1 MKKFGDRKDG
11 KRVKDL
17 TGMAQ
22 ISIDLKPRR
31 CDSDVY
37 INQKM
42 DLTELVKYV
51 NKKKEEGME
60 LTYFPTFVMAIGKT
74 FYNRPR
80 LNYFVA
86 NRHVFEHNNVVISF
100 VAKVTFDD
108 KAEEMMI
115 MIPVEPED
123 TLETINHKIREKV
136 SGIRGKKDKKE
147 GANNAIDTLGKLPN
161 MLRVPLLGI
170 FKWLDRKGHLPASL
184 VKDNLYYS
192 SIIVS
197 NLGSIKCGAIYH
209 NINDFGTC
217 SSLATMG
224 EIKKE
229 EIITSDGRKE
239 IRDLCEFGI
248 NFDERVADG
257 YYFAKSVKLIQHIFD
272 HPELLEERADTIV
285 NIEENR
291 VEKTVREKKTSRI
304 NPALKEY
311 VEQKIFPEYEQNDKG
326 HDINHIVQV
335 LKRSFTLSKKL
346 ENINL
351 DMVYAI
357 ASFHDIGHHINK
369 DEHEVISANIFYE
382 NEKMKE
388 FFTEEER
395 TIIKEAIEDHRSSL
409 EGEPRSIYGKLIAS
423 ADKTPDLDTMVKRTH
438 AYSVKHFPEMTEE
451 EMIEREFNHLNEKF
465 GSEGYAKCYIMDEEY
480 EKFLSD
486 MRDILSSIEKY
497 KEYYFKVIDK
507 GEENK

>member
-1 MKKFGDRKDG
+1 MRKFGDRKDG
-11 KRVKDL
+11 RRVRDL

-22 ISIDLKPRR
+22 ISIDLKPNR

-51 NKKKEEGME
+51 NRKKSEDMD

-86 NRHVFEHNNVVISF
+86 NRHVFEHNDVVISF
-100 VAKVTFDD
+100 VAKVTFED
-108 KAEEMMI
+108 KSEQMMI
-115 MIPVEPED
+115 MIPIEPED
-123 TLETINHKIREKV
+123 TLETVSLKIKEKV
-136 SGIRGKKDKKE
+136 SRIRSKKDKKE

-161 MLRVPLLGI
+161 IIRVPLMGL
-170 FKWLDRKGHLPASL
+170 FKWLDQKGKLPTSL

-229 EIITSDGRKE
+229 EIITSDGKRE
-239 IRDLCEFGI
+239 LRDLCEFGI

-257 YYFAKSVKLIQHIFD
+257 YYFAKSIKMIQYIFD
-272 HPELLEERADTIV
+272 HPELLEERADTVI
-285 NIEENR
+285 NIEEKH
-291 VEKTVREKKTSRI
+291 VKEKKTSRI
-304 NPALKEY
+304 NPELKEY
-311 VEQKIFPEYEQNDKG
+311 VEREIFPEYEKNNDG
-326 HDINHIVQV
+326 HGINHIVQV
-335 LKRSFTLSKKL
+335 LKRSFTLSKQLKD
-346 ENINL
+346 INL
-351 DMVYAI
+351 DMVYTI
-357 ASFHDIGHHINK
+357 AAFHDIGHHINK
-369 DEHEVISANIFYE
+369 EEHEIVSANMFYE

-395 TIIKEAIEDHRSSL
+395 IIIKEAIEDHRSSL
-409 EGEPRSIYGKLIAS
+409 EGEPRTIYGKLISS
-423 ADKTPDLDTMVKRTH
+423 ADKTPDLKTMVTRTR
-438 AYSVKHFPEMTEE
+438 AYSMKHFKEMTED
-451 EMIEREFNHLNEKF
+451 EMFERERAELRNRFSKENDR
-465 GSEGYAKCYIMDEEY
+465 CYIKDEEY
-480 EKFLSD
+480 EKFLNDIADITSD
-486 MRDILSSIEKY
+486 IEKY
-497 KEYYFKVIDK
+497 KEYYREVTK
-507 GEENK
+507 E